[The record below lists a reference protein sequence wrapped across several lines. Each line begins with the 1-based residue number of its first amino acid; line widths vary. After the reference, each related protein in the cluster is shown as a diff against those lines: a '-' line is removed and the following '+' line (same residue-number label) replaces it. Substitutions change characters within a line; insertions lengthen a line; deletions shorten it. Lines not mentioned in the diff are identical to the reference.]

1 MKALFPVTLLASLI
15 SASAFAANYSTPTL
29 LVAPSEFKGVH
40 GLAVDQQGRLLAGSV
55 VGNSIYQIDK
65 QTGVASILVGPDE
78 GQADDIAIGPNGE
91 MAWTGFYLGKVM
103 YRENDEAP
111 IKVLAEGM
119 PGINSI
125 AFNQKTGQLYASQ
138 VFLGDALWELDPKGE
153 KEPRLINKD
162 MGGFNGFEVGAD
174 GSLYGPLWFKGVAVK
189 IDPSNGNIETVADG
203 FGIPAAV
210 NFDSKGNLYV
220 VDTLTGKLMR
230 VDAADLKSGAAEPQ
244 MVAQLSTALDNLA
257 IDPQDNIYVS
267 NMADNSIQQVDPK
280 TGEVRLITS
289 GELAVPAGTALSD
302 DGKTL
307 YVADIFAFR
316 AVDTASGKVT
326 DLRRAHGSDAEYP
339 VAVNL
344 SNDLLL
350 ATSFSTG
357 TLHLIDRL
365 DNTTIAMVHGL
376 NAPSDAVE
384 LDDGSI
390 VVSEMGSGSL
400 VHLSGDELKTKRTLT
415 TDLFGPVQMIRG
427 QDGQIYLTEV
437 AGFLTRVDPKSGE
450 ITRLAKDLKMPEGL
464 AQAADGSFIIA
475 ETGERRLIRLDA
487 TTGEQTVLATDLP
500 IGFPPG
506 PGMPPSG
513 IPTGVE
519 IADDGTLYFTSD
531 VDNGL
536 YQIKLVPTE
545 S

>member
-1 MKALFPVTLLASLI
+1 MKALFPATLLASLI
-15 SASAFAANYSTPTL
+15 SASVLAATYSTPQA

-40 GLAVDQQGRLLAGSV
+40 GLAVDHQGRLLAGSV
-55 VGNSIYQIDK
+55 VGNSIYQVDRD
-65 QTGVASILVGPDE
+65 TGKASVLVGADE

-103 YRENDEAP
+103 YRENDDAP
-111 IKVLAEGM
+111 IKILAEGL

-125 AFNQKTGQLYASQ
+125 AFNQKTSQLYASQ
-138 VFLGDALWELDPKGE
+138 VFLGDALWEIDPKGE

-162 MGGFNGFEVGAD
+162 MGGFNGFEVGSD
-174 GSLYGPLWFKGVAVK
+174 GWIYGPLWFKGLVVK
-189 IDPSNGNIETVADG
+189 INPADGTLETVADG
-203 FGIPAAV
+203 FGTPAAV
-210 NFDSKGNLYV
+210 NFDSKGNLYA

-230 VDAADLKSGAAEPQ
+230 VDTATGDSE

-257 IDPQDNIYVS
+257 IDAQDSIYVS
-267 NMADNSIQQVDPK
+267 NMADNSIQQINPD
-280 TGEVRLITS
+280 TGEVKLITS
-289 GELAVPAGTALSD
+289 GEIAVPAGTALSE

-316 AVDTASGKVT
+316 SVDTASGKVT
-326 DLRRAHGSDAEYP
+326 DLRRAHGSDVEYP

-344 SNDLLL
+344 GKDALLL
-350 ATSFSTG
+350 TSFSTG
-357 TLHLIDRL
+357 TLQLIDRANNSTL
-365 DNTTIAMVHGL
+365 AMVHGL

-390 VVSEMGSGSL
+390 VVSEMGSGTL
-400 VHLSGDELKTKRTLT
+400 VHLSGDDLKTKRTLT
-415 TDLFGPVQMIRG
+415 KDLYGPVQMIRG
-427 QDGQIYLTEV
+427 QDGQLYLTE
-437 AGFLTRVDPKSGE
+437 AGGFLTRVDPQSGE
-450 ITRLAKDLKMPEGL
+450 ITRLAKDLQMPEGL

-475 ETGERRLIRLDA
+475 ETAAKRLIKLNPQ
-487 TTGEQTVLATDLP
+487 TGEQTVLASDLP
-500 IGFPPG
+500 IGFPAG

-519 IADDGTLYFTSD
+519 IAADGTLYFTSD

-536 YQIKLVPTE
+536 YKIGVE
-545 S
+545 SQED

>member
-1 MKALFPVTLLASLI
+1 MKGLFPATLLASLI
-15 SASAFAANYSTPTL
+15 SANALAATYSAPEA

-55 VGNSIYQIDK
+55 VGNSIYQVDRE
-65 QTGVASILVGPDE
+65 TGEASVLVGPDE

-91 MAWTGFYLGKVM
+91 MAWTGFYLGKIM
-103 YRENDEAP
+103 YRKNDDAP
-111 IKVLAEGM
+111 IRVLAEGL

-138 VFLGDALWELDPKGE
+138 VFLGDALWEIDPDGE
-153 KEPRLINKD
+153 QAPRLISKD
-162 MGGFNGFEVGAD
+162 MGGFNGFEVGSD
-174 GSLYGPLWFKGVAVK
+174 GWLYGPLWFKGVVAK
-189 IDPSNGNIETVADG
+189 INPADGQVETVGDG
-203 FGIPAAV
+203 FGTPAAV

-230 VDAADLKSGAAEPQ
+230 VNPETGDSE

-257 IDPQDNIYVS
+257 IDAKDTIYVS
-267 NMADNSIQQVDPK
+267 NMADNSIQQIEPK
-280 TGEVRLITS
+280 TGEVKMVIS
-289 GELAVPAGTALSD
+289 GELAVPAGTALSE
-302 DGKTL
+302 DGKKL

-316 AVDTASGKVT
+316 AVDTGTGAVT
-326 DLRRAHGSDAEYP
+326 DIRRAHGSDAEYP

-344 SNDLLL
+344 GKDALLL
-350 ATSFSTG
+350 TSFSTG
-357 TLHLIDRL
+357 TLHLIDRA
-365 DNTTIAMVHGL
+365 DNSTIAMVHGL

-390 VVSEMGSGSL
+390 LVSEMGSGSL
-400 VHLSGDELKTKRTLT
+400 VHLSGDDLKTKRTLAEG
-415 TDLFGPVQMIRG
+415 LHGPVQMIRAR
-427 QDGQIYLTEV
+427 DGQVYLTEV
-437 AGFLTRVDPKSGE
+437 AGFLTRVDPNTGE

-464 AQAADGSFIIA
+464 AQAADGSFVIA
-475 ETGERRLIRLDA
+475 ETAAKRLIQLDA
-487 TTGEQTVLATDLP
+487 TTGEKTILATDLP
-500 IGFPPG
+500 IGYPAG

-519 IADDGTLYFTSD
+519 VAADGTLYFTSD

-536 YQIKLVPTE
+536 YRIAVE
-545 S
+545 AE

>member
-1 MKALFPVTLLASLI
+1 MKGLFPATLLASLI
-15 SASAFAANYSTPTL
+15 STSALATTYSTPEA

-55 VGNSIYQIDK
+55 VGNSIYQVDR
-65 QTGVASILVGPDE
+65 QTGKASVLVGPDQ

-103 YRENDEAP
+103 YRENDDAP
-111 IKVLAEGM
+111 IRVLAEGL

-138 VFLGDALWELDPKGE
+138 VFLGDALWEMDPKG
-153 KEPRLINKD
+153 KTEPRLISKD
-162 MGGFNGFEVGAD
+162 MGGFNGFEVGSD
-174 GSLYGPLWFKGVAVK
+174 GWLYGPLWFKGVVAK
-189 IDPSNGNIETVADG
+189 INPADG
-203 FGIPAAV
+203 TLEAVAGGFGTPAAV

-230 VDAADLKSGAAEPQ
+230 VDTATGDSE

-257 IDPQDNIYVS
+257 IDSNDTIYVS
-267 NMADNSIQQVDPK
+267 NMADNSIQQIDPA
-280 TGEVRLITS
+280 TGEVKVITQ
-289 GELAVPAGTALSD
+289 GELAVPAGTALSE

-316 AVDTASGKVT
+316 AVDIASGKVT

-339 VAVNL
+339 VAVNRGK
-344 SNDLLL
+344 DVLLL
-350 ATSFSTG
+350 TSFSTG
-357 TLHLIDRL
+357 TLHLIDSA

-390 VVSEMGSGSL
+390 VVSEMGSGKL
-400 VHLSGDELKTKRTLT
+400 IHLSGDDLKTRRTLAEG
-415 TDLFGPVQMIRG
+415 LMGPVQMIRG
-427 QDGQIYLTEV
+427 QDGQLYLTEA
-437 AGFLTRVDPKSGE
+437 AGLLTRVDPASGE

-464 AQAADGSFIIA
+464 AQAADGSFVIA
-475 ETGERRLIRLDA
+475 ETAAKRLIRLDPA
-487 TTGEQTVLATDLP
+487 TGEQTVLAENLP
-500 IGFPPG
+500 IGFAPG

-519 IADDGTLYFTSD
+519 IAADGTLYFTSD

-536 YQIKLVPTE
+536 YRIAVE
-545 S
+545 GASED

>member
-1 MKALFPVTLLASLI
+1 MKALYPVTLLASLI
-15 SASAFAANYSTPTL
+15 SASAFAASYSDPQP

-55 VGNSIYQIDK
+55 VGNSIYQVDK
-65 QTGVASILVGPDE
+65 QTGEASILVGPDE

-91 MAWTGFYLGKVM
+91 MAWTGFYLGKIM
-103 YRENDEAP
+103 YRENDDAP
-111 IKVLAEGM
+111 IKVLAEGL

-138 VFLGDALWELDPKGE
+138 VFLGDALWEIDPKGE
-153 KEPRLINKD
+153 QEPRQINKD
-162 MGGFNGFEVGAD
+162 MGGFNGFEVGSD
-174 GSLYGPLWFKGVAVK
+174 GWLYGPLWFKGVAVK
-189 IDPSNGNIETVADG
+189 INPADGQIETVADG
-203 FGIPAAV
+203 FGTPAAV

-230 VDAADLKSGAAEPQ
+230 VDPATGESE
-244 MVAQLSTALDNLA
+244 MVAQLSTALDNLV
-257 IDPQDNIYVS
+257 IDAQDNIYVS

-280 TGEVRLITS
+280 TGDVRVITS
-289 GELAVPAGTALSD
+289 GELAVPAGTALSE

-316 AVDTASGKVT
+316 AVDTNSGKVT

-344 SNDLLL
+344 GKDVLLL
-350 ATSFSTG
+350 TSFSTG
-357 TLHLIDRL
+357 TLHLIDRA

-384 LDDGSI
+384 LDDGSVI
-390 VVSEMGSGSL
+390 VSEMGSGAL
-400 VHLSGDELKTKRTLT
+400 VHLSGDDLATKRTLT
-415 TDLFGPVQMIRG
+415 EGLYGPVQMIRG
-427 QDGQIYLTEV
+427 QDGQIYLTE
-437 AGFLTRVDPKSGE
+437 AGGFLTRVDPQSGE

-464 AQAADGSFIIA
+464 AQTADGSFIIA
-475 ETGERRLIRLDA
+475 ETAEKRLIKLDPA
-487 TTGEQTVLATDLP
+487 TGEQTVLATDLP
-500 IGFPPG
+500 IGFAPG

-536 YQIKLVPTE
+536 YKMELVPAE

>member
-1 MKALFPVTLLASLI
+1 MRALFPVTLLASLI
-15 SASAFAANYSTPTL
+15 SASAFATNYSTPTP

-55 VGNSIYQIDK
+55 VGNSIYQVDK
-65 QTGVASILVGPDE
+65 QTGVARILVGPDE

-103 YRENDEAP
+103 YRENDDAP
-111 IKVLAEGM
+111 IKVLVEGK

-162 MGGFNGFEVGAD
+162 MGGFNGFEVGTD
-174 GSLYGPLWFKGVAVK
+174 GSLYGPLWFKGIAVK
-189 IDPSNGNIETVADG
+189 IDPSNGN
-203 FGIPAAV
+203 
-210 NFDSKGNLYV
+210 GNLYV

-230 VDAADLKSGAAEPQ
+230 VDAAELKSGAAEPK

-257 IDPQDNIYVS
+257 IDPQDNIFVS

-280 TGEVRLITS
+280 TGEVRVITS

-307 YVADIFAFR
+307 YVADVFAFR
-316 AVDTASGKVT
+316 AVDTTSGKVT

-400 VHLSGDELKTKRTLT
+400 IHLSGDELKIKRTLT

-464 AQAADGSFIIA
+464 AQASDGSFIIA
-475 ETGERRLIRLDA
+475 ETGVRRLIKLDA
-487 TTGEQTVLATDLP
+487 TNGEQTVLADNLP

-536 YQIKLVPTE
+536 YKIIPAGN
-545 S
+545 

>member
-1 MKALFPVTLLASLI
+1 MKGLFPATLLASLI
-15 SASAFAANYSTPTL
+15 STSALAATYSAPEA

-55 VGNSIYQIDK
+55 VGNSLYQVDR
-65 QTGVASILVGPDE
+65 QTGKASVLVGPDQ

-91 MAWTGFYLGKVM
+91 MAWTGFYLGKVL
-103 YRENDEAP
+103 YRENDDAP
-111 IKVLAEGM
+111 IKVLAEGL

-138 VFLGDALWELDPKGE
+138 VFLDDALWEMDPKGE
-153 KEPRLINKD
+153 AEPRLISKD
-162 MGGFNGFEVGAD
+162 MGGFNGFEVGSD
-174 GSLYGPLWFKGVAVK
+174 GWLYGPLWFKGVVAK
-189 IDPSNGNIETVADG
+189 INPADGTLETVAEG
-203 FGIPAAV
+203 FGTPAAV
-210 NFDSKGNLYV
+210 NFDSRGNLYV

-230 VDAADLKSGAAEPQ
+230 VDMQSGDSE

-257 IDPQDNIYVS
+257 IDSNDTIYVS
-267 NMADNSIQQVDPK
+267 NMADNSIQQINPA
-280 TGEVRLITS
+280 TGEVKVITR
-289 GELAVPAGTALSD
+289 GELAVPAGTALSE

-316 AVDTASGKVT
+316 AVDTATGKVT

-339 VAVNL
+339 VAVNRGKET
-344 SNDLLL
+344 LLL
-350 ATSFSTG
+350 TSFSTG
-357 TLHLIDRL
+357 TLQLIDSA
-365 DNTTIAMVHGL
+365 DNATLAMVHGL

-390 VVSEMGSGSL
+390 VVSEMGSGML
-400 VHLSGDELKTKRTLT
+400 IHLSGDDLKTRRTLAEG
-415 TDLFGPVQMIRG
+415 LMGPVQMIRG
-427 QDGQIYLTEV
+427 QDGHLYLTEA
-437 AGFLTRVDPKSGE
+437 AGLLTRVDPASGE

-464 AQAADGSFIIA
+464 AQAADGSFVIA
-475 ETGERRLIRLDA
+475 ETAAKRLIRLDPE
-487 TTGEQTVLATDLP
+487 TGEQTVLAENLP
-500 IGFPPG
+500 IGFAPG

-519 IADDGTLYFTSD
+519 IAADGTLYFTSD

-536 YQIKLVPTE
+536 YRIAVDAEPGD
-545 S
+545 